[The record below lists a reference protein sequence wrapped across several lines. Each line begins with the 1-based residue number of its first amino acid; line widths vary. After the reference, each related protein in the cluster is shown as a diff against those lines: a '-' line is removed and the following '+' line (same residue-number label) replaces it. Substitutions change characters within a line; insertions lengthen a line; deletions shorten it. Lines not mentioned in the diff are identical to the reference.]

1 MSSPRARALALHA
14 PSRSRPTAPLL
25 ALPGVAP
32 RLGLVKVPSEV
43 PVMILPETTLF
54 PQMTLPLRIFEPRYR
69 RMLAEVLEGGRMFA
83 VALRHPKYK
92 RETPMSIGGLGL
104 VSTAIEQP
112 DGTSLLTLLG
122 LARVEF
128 LGPVQ
133 LKPYRV
139 ESIRAVAAPPAEAA
153 ETQAL
158 ARKVR
163 ALVRQRVKQGFVLGL
178 TPPADPEQAK
188 KFQQMQALANAS
200 LAQLGRQVA
209 RVKSPEQLVDLVAS
223 TLIGDPW
230 ARQILLATPQ
240 VEQRLQHLYQ
250 LLVTAESPEPP
261 SAD

>member
-1 MSSPRARALALHA
+1 
-14 PSRSRPTAPLL
+14 
-25 ALPGVAP
+25 
-32 RLGLVKVPSEV
+32 VKVPSEV

-69 RMLAEVLEGGRMFA
+69 RMLTDVLEGGRMFA

-128 LGPVQ
+128 LGPVR

-139 ESIRAVAAPPAEAA
+139 EAIRALAAPPVEAT
-153 ETQAL
+153 ETDAL

-163 ALVRQRVKQGFVLGL
+163 ALVRKRVKRGFDLGFA
-178 TPPADPEQAK
+178 PPADPEQSK
-188 KFQQMQALANAS
+188 KFQQMQELANAS
-200 LAQLGRQVA
+200 FQQFGRQLA
-209 RVKSPEQLVDLVAS
+209 RVKSPEQLADLVAS
-223 TLIGDPW
+223 TLIGDPL
-230 ARQILLATPQ
+230 ARQILLSTPQ
-240 VEQRLQHLYQ
+240 IDVRLRHLYQ
-250 LLVTAESPEPP
+250 LLQATEASSEASEL
-261 SAD
+261 